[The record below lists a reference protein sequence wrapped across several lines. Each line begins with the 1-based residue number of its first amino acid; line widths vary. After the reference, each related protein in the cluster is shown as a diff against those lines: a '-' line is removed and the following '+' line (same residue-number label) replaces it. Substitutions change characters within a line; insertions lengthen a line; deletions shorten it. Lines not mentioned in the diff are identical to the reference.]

1 MEGREGGTKS
11 ENPAHRSEGSTRP
24 SGELLKTNSSRSDSS
39 SKYPTDKPSIPSTQ
53 FDLSELWDKMTK
65 VTVSGRSA
73 IAAEY
78 RYRVEPGRLVRKRV
92 KHNPGDSPLTTQ
104 RHGSQDTAP
113 ASGAGDEIPL
123 EIDFTLSID
132 DEAFWEAT
140 SPSLASK
147 D

>member
-65 VTVSGRSA
+65 VTVSGR
-73 IAAEY
+73 
-78 RYRVEPGRLVRKRV
+78 L
-92 KHNPGDSPLTTQ
+92 
-104 RHGSQDTAP
+104 
-113 ASGAGDEIPL
+113 SGCYADQ
-123 EIDFTLSID
+123 
-132 DEAFWEAT
+132 
-140 SPSLASK
+140 
-147 D
+147 